1 MSKETIGASKP
12 AVKQSLSNEWDEF
25 ETWIKSRYKPGSAML
40 QKDADGDYCHMY
52 TMLEWGGWKARADML
67 AADARDPD
75 LTKPPC
81 GECGAMTAT
90 EAETMCICGGDKDDC
105 QGTSLWPDDEPAQ
118 QVAVPQAEMNPLWL
132 ATHPDKL
139 GPPQAER
146 VPMTQSEI
154 DDLPSCGVNDG
165 SQAWLRGFLRLVEA
179 HHGIGVK
186 P

>member
-1 MSKETIGASKP
+1 MNKETI
-12 AVKQSLSNEWDEF
+12 D
-25 ETWIKSRYKPGSAML
+25 AM
-40 QKDADGDYCHMY
+40 K
-52 TMLEWGGWKARADML
+52 R
-67 AADARDPD
+67 AADLI
-75 LTKPPC
+75 LT
-81 GECGAMTAT
+81 GGTVERIQAIALLQDTAKHE
-90 EAETMCICGGDKDDC
+90 EA
-105 QGTSLWPDDEPAQ
+105 QAA
-118 QVAVPQAEMNPLWL
+118 AVPQAEMNPLWL